1 MARRPIAA
9 PARYP
14 AVPAAAVVAG
24 DRIVDLTARL
34 GKDGELNW
42 DMPAGKWTILRI
54 GYTPTGMLNHPSP
67 KAGEGLECDKLSKE
81 AVDAH
86 FAGLM
91 AKLVADVG
99 PAAGKTLVSTHIDS
113 WEVGFQNWT
122 PKMRRRVSQS
132 PRLRPAPSTCRC
144 SRAGWSIRSK
154 SRNGSSGTCG
164 GRSPT

>member
-1 MARRPIAA
+1 MARKPIAA
-9 PARYP
+9 PAHYP
-14 AVPAAAVVAG
+14 TLPAGAVVAG
-24 DRIVDLTARL
+24 DRIVDLSDRL

-42 DMPAGKWTILRI
+42 DMPAGKWTVLRI
-54 GYTPTGMLNHPSP
+54 GYTPTGMCNHPSP

-113 WEVGFQNWT
+113 WEVDFQNWT
-122 PKMRRRVSQS
+122 PQMPRRV
-132 PRLRPAPSTCRC
+132 P
-144 SRAGWSIRSK
+144 
-154 SRNGSSGTCG
+154 
-164 GRSPT
+164 